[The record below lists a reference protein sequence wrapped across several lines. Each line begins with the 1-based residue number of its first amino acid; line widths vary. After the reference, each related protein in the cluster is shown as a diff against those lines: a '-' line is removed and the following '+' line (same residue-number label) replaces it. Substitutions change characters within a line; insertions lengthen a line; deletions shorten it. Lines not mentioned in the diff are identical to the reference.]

1 MFNLK
6 LICLWENRSIQ
17 TLLKNIRKDAGNMFP
32 YEITD
37 SKSLNSTKEF
47 IFLILN
53 HLQKYGKKLLFP
65 TGRGLL
71 YPVVGS

>member
-1 MFNLK
+1 MN
-6 LICLWENRSIQ
+6 CLWENKSIQ

-32 YEITD
+32 YEIID

-53 HLQKYGKKLLFP
+53 HLQKYGKNLLFP
-65 TGRGLL
+65 TWQDEL